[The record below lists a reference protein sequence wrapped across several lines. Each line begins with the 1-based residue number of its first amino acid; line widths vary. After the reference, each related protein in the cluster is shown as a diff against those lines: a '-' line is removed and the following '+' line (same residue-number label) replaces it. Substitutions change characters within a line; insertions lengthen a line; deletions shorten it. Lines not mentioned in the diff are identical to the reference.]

1 MAEKRYYWL
10 KFRDDFFDSKRIKK
24 LRKMAGG
31 DTYTIIYLKMQ
42 LKALKSDGIL
52 EFTGVEDDFASE
64 LALDLDEPV
73 EDVKM
78 TLMFL
83 LQYGMCECSDNTHY
97 FLPYVIEN
105 TGSETAATQRWRDW
119 KKRQNEAK
127 ALESNTTSTQL
138 QQTAN
143 ELPTPVQQT
152 ANAEKE
158 IEKREK
164 SKSKSIR
171 TFVPPT
177 LEQVKEY
184 ASEAKL
190 NVDPEK
196 FYRYFT
202 TPNNKGETWVD
213 SKGNKVKNWK
223 QKMLTWDRADST
235 VKTAVSQERARS
247 RNTMMN
253 YVEKGVSHPRLEDIE
268 MDIDDL

>member
-105 TGSETAATQRWRDW
+105 TGSETAAAQRMRDMRTRG
-119 KKRQNEAK
+119 K
-127 ALESNTTSTQL
+127 LEERNNVTGL
-138 QQTAN
+138 
-143 ELPTPVQQT
+143 LPTC
-152 ANAEKE
+152 NAEKE
-158 IEKREK
+158 IENRDRDRDRDKSKRENTLAHPEVSGVVVETSFDTFWREYPRKTGKGAARK
-164 SKSKSIR
+164 SFEKAMKKTDLKTI
-171 TFVPPT
+171 
-177 LEQVKEY
+177 LNAVKAQRESPQWTRDGGQFIPHP
-184 ASEAKL
+184 ATWL
-190 NVDPEK
+190 N
-196 FYRYFT
+196 
-202 TPNNKGETWVD
+202 
-213 SKGNKVKNWK
+213 
-223 QKMLTWDRADST
+223 
-235 VKTAVSQERARS
+235 QERWEDEVQS
-247 RNTMMN
+247 SDGMDNLRNLYAEFAKEEAN
-253 YVEKGVSHPRLEDIE
+253 DKN
-268 MDIDDL
+268 

>member
-105 TGSETAATQRWRDW
+105 TGSETASTQRVRDYRE
-119 KKRQNEAK
+119 RQK
-127 ALESNTTSTQL
+127 ALQCNNSVTG
-138 QQTAN
+138 
-143 ELPTPVQQT
+143 VKRIG
-152 ANAEKE
+152 NAEKE
-158 IEKREK
+158 IEIRDRDK
-164 SKSKSIR
+164 SKSKNTIAHPEVSVVSDFDAFWSIYPR
-171 TFVPPT
+171 KVGKGAAKKSFERAILKTDLKTILDAV
-177 LEQVKEY
+177 
-184 ASEAKL
+184 EAQRQSPQWQRDGGQFIPHPATWL
-190 NVDPEK
+190 N
-196 FYRYFT
+196 
-202 TPNNKGETWVD
+202 
-213 SKGNKVKNWK
+213 
-223 QKMLTWDRADST
+223 
-235 VKTAVSQERARS
+235 QERWDDEVETGDGMDNL
-247 RNTMMN
+247 RNLYAEFEEEEAHDKN
-253 YVEKGVSHPRLEDIE
+253 
-268 MDIDDL
+268 

>member
-105 TGSETAATQRWRDW
+105 TGSETASTQRVRDYRE
-119 KKRQNEAK
+119 RQK
-127 ALESNTTSTQL
+127 ALQCNNSVTGVKRIGN
-138 QQTAN
+138 
-143 ELPTPVQQT
+143 V
-152 ANAEKE
+152 EKE
-158 IEKREK
+158 IEIRDRDK
-164 SKSKSIR
+164 SKSKNTIAHPEVSGVVIEEPFD
-171 TFVPPT
+171 TFWREYPRKT
-177 LEQVKEY
+177 GKGDARKKFAKALTKTSFQNIMDALARVKETDQWRKDGGQFIPHP
-184 ASEAKL
+184 ATWL
-190 NVDPEK
+190 N
-196 FYRYFT
+196 
-202 TPNNKGETWVD
+202 
-213 SKGNKVKNWK
+213 
-223 QKMLTWDRADST
+223 
-235 VKTAVSQERARS
+235 QERWDDEVQTVTNRYS
-247 RNTMMN
+247 DIQ
-253 YVEKGVSHPRLEDIE
+253 RLMEE
-268 MDIDDL
+268 TPDD

>member
-127 ALESNTTSTQL
+127 ALESNTVPT
-138 QQTAN
+138 
-143 ELPTPVQQT
+143 LPQRT

-158 IEKREK
+158 IEIRDRDK
-164 SKSKSIR
+164 SKSKNTIAHPEVSGVVIEEPFD
-171 TFVPPT
+171 TFWREYPRKT
-177 LEQVKEY
+177 GKGDARKKFAKALTKTSFQNIMDALARVKETDQWRKDGGAFIPY
-184 ASEAKL
+184 PATWL
-190 NVDPEK
+190 N
-196 FYRYFT
+196 
-202 TPNNKGETWVD
+202 
-213 SKGNKVKNWK
+213 
-223 QKMLTWDRADST
+223 
-235 VKTAVSQERARS
+235 QERWDDEVQNANRYS
-247 RNTMMN
+247 DIQ
-253 YVEKGVSHPRLEDIE
+253 RLMEE
-268 MDIDDL
+268 TPDD